1 MKWLF
6 ALVVLTAVGA
16 AAVATK
22 VVLDN
27 RDPVP
32 ADTLRCVRKAGL
44 ELARGRDAVG
54 VMRQDA
60 LAGTLKITQRWD
72 WGRSSGALIRG
83 AQNDYVALALWNKD
97 TPSLAGARSPVRVYE
112 RPSDFP
118 VVVVETPDQGALE
131 RCARRN

>member
-1 MKWLF
+1 MKWLV

-16 AAVATK
+16 VTVAAT

-32 ADTLRCVRKAGL
+32 SDTLKCVRRAGL
-44 ELARGRDAVG
+44 ELARGRDALG
-54 VMRQDA
+54 VMRDDA
-60 LAGTLKITQRWD
+60 AAGTLRVTQRWD
-72 WGRSSGALIRG
+72 WGRTSGALIRG
-83 AQNDYVALALWNKD
+83 ARNDYAALALWNAD
-97 TPSLAGARSPVRVYE
+97 TPSLATAGSLARVYE

-118 VVVVETPDQGALE
+118 VVAVELPDRGRLE